1 MRKFKFFLKC
11 FFIFF
16 FVFLVF
22 YFGLYLYAHFSKKLS
37 IGVANSYYFYDSNG
51 NLYNGNSEDWVDL
64 DHISDY
70 LINATISAED
80 KHFFH
85 HLGFDYLRI
94 VKAMATNIKSGDTV
108 QGASTITQQYAK
120 NLFLDFGKTWTRK
133 LQEAWITIKLE
144 SQYSKKEILEGYL
157 NTINYGGVFGI
168 ENASLYY
175 FNKHASELNLA
186 EASILA
192 GIPKS
197 PSNYSPISN
206 EENAKARQKSILD
219 SMVNNKY
226 ISRDEADKAY
236 STELS
241 YIGSNEGS
249 VSSLMYY
256 QDAVIDE
263 LKSIKSIPS
272 SFLDT
277 KGLKI
282 YTTLNMDY
290 QKILDE
296 SVKNNLNDNP
306 DIQVSSIIMDP
317 NSGAIL
323 GLIGISL

>member
-1 MRKFKFFLKC
+1 MKKFRIIFKWCFVF
-11 FFIFF
+11 FFIFL
-16 FVFLVF
+16 FL
-22 YFGLYLYAHFSKKLS
+22 YFGLYVYAHFSKKLP
-37 IGVANSYYFYDSNG
+37 VTFANNYYFYDNQG
-51 NLYNGNSEDWVDL
+51 NLYNGNSDNWVKL
-64 DHISDY
+64 DQISPY

-80 KHFFH
+80 KHYFH

-94 VKAMATNIKSGDTV
+94 VKALATNIKNGDTV

-120 NLFLDFGKTWTRK
+120 NLFLDFGKTWSRK

-144 SQYSKKEILEGYL
+144 SQYSKNEILEGYL

-206 EENAKARQKSILD
+206 RDNAKARQLSILD
-219 SMVNNKY
+219 SMVKNKY
-226 ISRDEADKAY
+226 ISRNEADKAY

-241 YIGSNEGS
+241 YIGSNESS

-277 KGLKI
+277 KGLRI
-282 YTTLNMDY
+282 YTTLNMNY
-290 QKILDE
+290 QKINKLTKI
-296 SVKNNLNDNP
+296 VVNFK
-306 DIQVSSIIMDP
+306 IIM
-317 NSGAIL
+317 
-323 GLIGISL
+323 